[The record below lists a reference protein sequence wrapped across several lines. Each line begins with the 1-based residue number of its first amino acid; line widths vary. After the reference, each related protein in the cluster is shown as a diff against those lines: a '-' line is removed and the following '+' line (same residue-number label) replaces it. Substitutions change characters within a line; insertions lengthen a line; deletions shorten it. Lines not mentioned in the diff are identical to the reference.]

1 MRNSENDDGYF
12 NVTAFY
18 NAIHGTSN
26 DLFRI
31 IFREQAYQKEG
42 YIRNLCVSYKTNKD
56 NFARR
61 RILEAVSESIK
72 DVWVRFIDYRK
83 IRPKPSDI
91 KYKNKEE
98 EFFVELF
105 LGYNEC
111 LNEIAKLKEKLINK
125 LQNKQS
131 QFQ

>member
-1 MRNSENDDGYF
+1 MENSRIENSGF
-12 NVTAFY
+12 NAAAFY

-26 DLFRI
+26 DLFKV

-42 YIRNLCVSYKTNKD
+42 YIKNLCVSYETNKD

-72 DVWVRFIDYRK
+72 EVWVRFIDYRK
-83 IRPKPSDI
+83 IRPKPSNI
-91 KYKNKEE
+91 KYKTKEE

-111 LNEIAKLKEKLINK
+111 LNEITRLKNESIKTLP
-125 LQNKQS
+125 NKQQ